1 MVEANMNSDM
11 MLDFLMENSVHLT
24 SELTSRMMVADEA
37 FVLGGEFVVYE
48 PSSSHDVDVYRGTDF
63 ETAMVYLDGKE
74 E

>member
-1 MVEANMNSDM
+1 
-11 MLDFLMENSVHLT
+11 
-24 SELTSRMMVADEA
+24 MMVADEA

-63 ETAMVYLDGKE
+63 ETAMMYLDGKE